1 MGDLGL
7 KMAILVSGNRER
19 KEVKILQFYL
29 VAQYKFVSLQMVC
42 PMTTLFLKALFRYRP
57 KINL

>member
-7 KMAILVSGNRER
+7 KMAILVSENREC

-29 VAQYKFVSLQMVC
+29 VAHYKFVSLQMVC
-42 PMTTLFLKALFRYRP
+42 PTTNFFYKGVVAAFP
-57 KINL
+57 QD

>member
-29 VAQYKFVSLQMVC
+29 DAHYKFVSLQMVC
-42 PMTTLFLKALFRYRP
+42 PMTTLFFEGFVSVSP
-57 KINL
+57 QN

>member
-29 VAQYKFVSLQMVC
+29 VAHYKFVSLQMVC
-42 PMTTLFLKALFRYRP
+42 PMTTLFFEGFVSVSP
-57 KINL
+57 QN